1 MRLMKKL
8 LRDQR
13 GSTFIENALWIILF
27 VLAISPF
34 LVTLATAIGT
44 KFTEMASRI
53 NAIGTP

>member
-1 MRLMKKL
+1 MKKI

-53 NAIGTP
+53 NSIGTP